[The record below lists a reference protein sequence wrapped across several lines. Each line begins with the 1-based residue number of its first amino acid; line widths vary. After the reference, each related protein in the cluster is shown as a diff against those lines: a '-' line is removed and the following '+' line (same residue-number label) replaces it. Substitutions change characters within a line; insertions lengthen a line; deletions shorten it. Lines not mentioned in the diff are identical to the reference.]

1 MKTSLYMTARQT
13 IPLTVL
19 IIAGKAVS
27 LLVSTPSRF
36 AMAFLPR
43 TVYGDLECVF
53 LNGGWPTDTL
63 NFTFKKPSYL
73 FKAI

>member
-1 MKTSLYMTARQT
+1 MTIR
-13 IPLTVL
+13 ITV
-19 IIAGKAVS
+19 GKVMS

-36 AMAFLPR
+36 VMAFLPR
-43 TVYGDLECVF
+43 EVYGELERVF

-73 FKAI
+73 FKEI

>member
-1 MKTSLYMTARQT
+1 MSSRQT
-13 IPLTVL
+13 IPLTIRITV
-19 IIAGKAVS
+19 GKVMS

-43 TVYGDLECVF
+43 EVYGELERVF

-73 FKAI
+73 FKEI